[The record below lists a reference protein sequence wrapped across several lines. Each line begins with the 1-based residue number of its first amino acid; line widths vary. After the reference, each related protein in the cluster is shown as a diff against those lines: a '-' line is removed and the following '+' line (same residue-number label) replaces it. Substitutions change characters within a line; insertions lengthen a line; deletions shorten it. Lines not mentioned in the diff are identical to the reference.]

1 MKKKEMSADTQNNK
15 IEPSRNLAK
24 PIQYCKVK
32 KKKKKTNEEVKQ
44 KKKF

>member
-24 PIQYCKVK
+24 PIQ
-32 KKKKKTNEEVKQ
+32 KTNEEVKQ